1 MTAIEHNKIHFFFI
15 NINKDEYQKITN
27 NLDGIFQ
34 NNSKKEFTTIG
45 KAIDSMKKIKFE
57 EVLVLMNEGIE
68 KEFIDLLKANLKYI
82 YTIPKIFIVTN
93 GENKEIVKDFYCFG
107 KMNASQLN
115 IYFLELIN
123 NRKKIIKEKEQKKI
137 KKENNEKKFSFV
149 YNKLINLENI
159 YKSLME
165 KISNE
170 KIKEFN
176 DFLCNTFFD
185 NYDGTMNKF
194 LFLIYDIKNIP
205 IELLSKFYISFY
217 CSCDDFCN
225 DMKNELFTKSGLD
238 SSYLPLIKV
247 LYNSL
252 KLGVYDFSTAEKI
265 YSGQKFEDYE
275 IEIIQKKLE
284 DGQNIKV
291 YSKRFLS
298 FTDDALYAK
307 KHKDDYHY
315 NTIITLENK
324 CKNLND
330 KLPTFCN
337 TFKNL
342 SKLDGEREI
351 LFFPFSAFEIVDLKY
366 NESEKQYEMKLLYND
381 SFN

>member
-1 MTAIEHNKIHFFFI
+1 M
-15 NINKDEYQKITN
+15 KDI
-27 NLDGIFQ
+27 IF
-34 NNSKKEFTTIG
+34 N
-45 KAIDSMKKIKFE
+45 
-57 EVLVLMNEGIE
+57 EVLILMNEGIE

-93 GENKEIVKDFYCFG
+93 GENKETVKDFYCFG

-115 IYFLELIN
+115 IYFSELIN

-137 KKENNEKKFSFV
+137 KKENNKKKFSFV
-149 YNKLINLENI
+149 YNKLIDLENI
-159 YKSLME
+159 HKSLTE

-176 DFLCNTFFD
+176 DFLCNKFFD
-185 NYDGTMNKF
+185 YYDGTMNKF

-205 IELLSKFYISFY
+205 IELLSKFFISFY

-252 KLGVYDFSTAEKI
+252 KLGVFDFSTAQKI
-265 YSGQKFEDYE
+265 YSGQNFEDYE
-275 IEIIQKKLE
+275 IEIIQKNLK

-298 FTDDALYAK
+298 FTDNALYAK
-307 KHKDDYHY
+307 RHKDDYHY
-315 NTIITLENK
+315 NTIITLDNK

-330 KLPTFCN
+330 KLPTFLQYFQKFIKIRWRKRN
-337 TFKNL
+337 IIFP
-342 SKLDGEREI
+342 
-351 LFFPFSAFEIVDLKY
+351 LFCI
-366 NESEKQYEMKLLYND
+366 
-381 SFN
+381 